1 MMSQDLLIAKTLR
14 VKAPWL
20 HRSLS
25 PEQMS
30 TVLRA
35 FHVLEYRKGDVVASY
50 KVGQEGCDSCD
61 EKEEEDREDREDRED
76 EGMKSV
82 QNKDGEKDREDEG
95 MKSVVQNKGGR
106 QEKGGRQQKGRQE
119 NHMLNVPSSIS
130 TTSSNPFKEKDSKG
144 SNCFHILEQ
153 GNVICSRSLNSTK
166 SLFYPHGNDA
176 ILCPEQ
182 YDHFGESVIL
192 GGNDQTVSANG
203 TWMDHWPTTTTT
215 ATTAT
220 ATTATTTAAAATRDS
235 NGLGML

>member
-61 EKEEEDREDREDRED
+61 EKEEEDEKDRDDRED
-76 EGMKSV
+76 E
-82 QNKDGEKDREDEG
+82 EDEG

-153 GNVICSRSLNSTK
+153 GNVICSRSINSTK

-203 TWMDHWPTTTTT
+203 TWMDHWPTTTT
-215 ATTAT
+215 AA
-220 ATTATTTAAAATRDS
+220 AAATTTATAATRDS

>member
-61 EKEEEDREDREDRED
+61 EKDEED
-76 EGMKSV
+76 
-82 QNKDGEKDREDEG
+82 EKDREDEG

-119 NHMLNVPSSIS
+119 NHMLNVPSSIP

-153 GNVICSRSLNSTK
+153 GNVICSRSINSTK

-215 ATTAT
+215 TATTTTAT
-220 ATTATTTAAAATRDS
+220 ATTTTTTAAAATRDS